1 MTEQAIKIRRLGRDE
16 VDAFRHIRLEALRC
30 EPASFASSYEDWA
43 SLSADEWRQRLK
55 NPVIVAFQ
63 NDEPVGLIGLLRERP
78 RKTAHRAQI
87 VMVYVRKNWRGSG
100 LAKKL
105 LDAITNYAQE
115 TDVTQLELSV
125 SAENPIAIRFY
136 EREGFT
142 EIGRVPAGIT
152 HEGRGIDDVLM
163 VRCLPQ

>member
-1 MTEQAIKIRRLGRDE
+1 MKEHAMKIRRLGRDE
-16 VDAFRHIRLEALRC
+16 VNAFRCIRLEALRC

-43 SLSADEWRQRLK
+43 SLSAAEWRQRLE

-63 NDEPVGLIGLLRERP
+63 NDEPVGLIGLLREHP
-78 RKTAHRAQI
+78 RKMAHRAQV

-105 LDAITNYAQE
+105 MDAITNYAQE
-115 TDVTQLELSV
+115 AGVTQLELDV

-142 EIGRVPAGIT
+142 EIGRVPAGIV
-152 HEGRGIDDVLM
+152 HKGRGIDDVVM
-163 VRCLPQ
+163 VRCLSQ